1 MTDNTKIYST
11 LKIESMDKNESNL
24 EKCEKELIEK
34 IFKDSEKEEKED
46 SDGEEKE
53 YSESEEKD
61 LEIRNANFSD
71 LKRHGREDPYEGN
84 LGQILRVDNRHGR
97 IALDVDESGSGFF
110 YSIEH
115 EVVVK
120 VLKEV
125 VAIASAHQCK
135 VSGKLLMLYDHN
147 DIEDIDYFYV
157 VDGVVGSG
165 SFKKILEDEMEKK
178 SQGLICGHKC
188 NHICYP
194 KKTIK
199 K

>member
-1 MTDNTKIYST
+1 MTDNTKFYST

-34 IFKDSEKEEKED
+34 IFKDCEKKNTESEEEV
-46 SDGEEKE
+46 
-53 YSESEEKD
+53 SESEE
-61 LEIRNANFSD
+61 EVSD
-71 LKRHGREDPYEGN
+71 DPYEGN

-97 IALDVDESGSGFF
+97 ITLDVDDSGSGFF

-115 EVVVK
+115 EVVVN

-165 SFKKILEDEMEKK
+165 SFKKMLDDEMEKK